1 MLIRAKVTRL
11 NGQEGLK
18 ALVMSP
24 TRELAEQIA
33 RVLLLL
39 VQGLRLHCC
48 LLSTAAVVAG
58 TDFSKVFACPLLPHC
73 RKTAITCHSVSPG
86 QMHGSAARVLL
97 SIAAVEAGKDFS
109 KVFPILPESL

>member
-1 MLIRAKVTRL
+1 MLIHAKVTRL
-11 NGQEGLK
+11 KGLEGLK

-58 TDFSKVFACPLLPHC
+58 TDFSKVFACPFFL
-73 RKTAITCHSVSPG
+73 TAERRL
-86 QMHGSAARVLL
+86 SAATLSHLHRCMALL
-97 SIAAVEAGKDFS
+97 QEPCSA
-109 KVFPILPESL
+109 LLL